1 MVIPPCPLSLLPL
14 AEEHVE
20 YVVGEGDAE
29 VAYVLAATAR
39 ATVEAHHRLREE
51 ELGEAQ
57 RNFATCKAELDR
69 TCDLAK
75 GIAGER
81 NHLAEV
87 LVHVRAG
94 LRSKTPDLVAMRLYL
109 DRELPPNLDDVI

>member
-39 ATVEAHHRLREE
+39 ATVEAHHRLR
-51 ELGEAQ
+51 
-57 RNFATCKAELDR
+57 RF
-69 TCDLAK
+69 
-75 GIAGER
+75 
-81 NHLAEV
+81 
-87 LVHVRAG
+87 
-94 LRSKTPDLVAMRLYL
+94 P
-109 DRELPPNLDDVI
+109 